1 VKRAGKFVR
10 YALGTLAA
18 ASALVVSASTAQAQD
33 ARGPTEEELLG
44 RWLSSSREIEAWKTS
59 VGAIRFEEV
68 TARLLPNPEVGVDF
82 VKLIGGAAPDGKY
95 GVDAVVVVPLPVLGQ
110 IGARKAVA
118 RRNLDVAETQLLV
131 QLWDRAGMLAALMVQ
146 RAFENER
153 LAFAERSLSELQRM
167 ERVVQKRTAAGANGP
182 YDLLRVKIARGQHTA
197 KRDNARIA
205 RDQAEAKL
213 LATLADPSLGSA
225 PVTREGLRAFSGPE
239 DEGALVR
246 TALARRP
253 DLMLARRSA
262 DAARASGDAAKKEA
276 RPIPRLNVSPYY
288 VGGPY
293 GFQLTFGLS
302 MPVPLFDRN
311 QGLVGRANEEARGND
326 LTAEVL
332 TERIRAEVRGAFAAR
347 QASARA
353 LASYRAETMATAE
366 QLMSRAEVTYEAGA
380 FTIAELFDAYETL
393 WNAREEDLDLERQWA
408 DAEVA
413 LEQAAV
419 LLPLPRKPTP
429 DASRR

>member
-1 VKRAGKFVR
+1 MKKIGKF
-10 YALGTLAA
+10 L
-18 ASALVVSASTAQAQD
+18 ASALVALVASTGV
-33 ARGPTEEELLG
+33 ARAEGAPGPTQEQLLG
-44 RWLSSSREIEAWKTS
+44 RWLSSSREIEAWKAS
-59 VGAIRFEEV
+59 VGAVRFEEV

-82 VKLIGGAAPDGKY
+82 VKLIGGTAPDGKY
-95 GVDAVVVVPLPVLGQ
+95 GIDAMVTVPLPVLGQ

-153 LAFAERSLSELQRM
+153 LAFAEQSLVELERM
-167 ERVVQKRTAAGANGP
+167 ERIVQKRTAAGASGP
-182 YDLLRVKIARGQHTA
+182 YDLLRVKIARGQRSA
-197 KRDNARIA
+197 RRDNARIS

-225 PVTREGLRAFSGPE
+225 PVTREGLRAFAGPE
-239 DEGALVR
+239 DEGALIR
-246 TALARRP
+246 TALTRRP
-253 DLMLARRSA
+253 DLMLAKRA
-262 DAARASGDAAKKEA
+262 AEAARASGDAAKKEA

-293 GFQLTFGLS
+293 GFQLTFGLA

-347 QASARA
+347 QASAKA
-353 LASYRAETMATAE
+353 LATYRAETMATAA
-366 QLMSRAEVTYEAGA
+366 QLLSRAEVTYEAGA

-393 WNAREEDLDLERQWA
+393 WNAREEDLDLEHQWA
-408 DAEVA
+408 DAEIA

-419 LLPLPRKPTP
+419 LMPLPKKPTP
-429 DASRR
+429 DASKR